1 MQVEPTNRCNLDCE
15 ICIRRFSKR
24 PLGDMKVEDF
34 QRIIDVNRPLY
45 VAFHGWGEPLLN
57 DKIYEMITYASK
69 KRAKTSL
76 ITNGTLLNE
85 GSAKILLNLK
95 LNELAFGVYKLERLK
110 EIKDKVKLVSSLKQ
124 KFKLKEPK
132 IFLDI
137 TIYERNE
144 SEILQIIE
152 ESSRLG
158 VEAINVHRIFHL
170 YNSEFKPLSTHRE
183 KQLFQ
188 KINALTKN
196 YRMKLI
202 LPKKHSYPCRIA
214 KNCIFVTWDAMLTP
228 CCFMP
233 DSCLADALKV
243 SIKEVVKSREY
254 KEFIRNMNSHPVCS
268 RCVI

>member
-1 MQVEPTNRCNLDCE
+1 M
-15 ICIRRFSKR
+15 
-24 PLGDMKVEDF
+24 
-34 QRIIDVNRPLY
+34 
-45 VAFHGWGEPLLN
+45 
-57 DKIYEMITYASK
+57 
-69 KRAKTSL
+69 
-76 ITNGTLLNE
+76 
-85 GSAKILLNLK
+85 KILLNLK

-110 EIKDKVKLVSSLKQ
+110 EIKDKIKLISSLKQ

-144 SEILQIIE
+144 SEVLQIIE
-152 ESSRLG
+152 ESSQLG
-158 VEAINVHRIFHL
+158 VEAINIHRIFHL

-196 YRMKLI
+196 HRMKLI

-214 KNCIFVTWDAMLTP
+214 KNCIFVTWDAKLTP

-233 DSCLADALKV
+233 NNYLADALKV